1 MIFEASA
8 VIVYR
13 ASPGVK
19 AQFVKWVK
27 RNQPNAK
34 TLAVGDG
41 ANDVNM
47 I

>member
-1 MIFEASA
+1 

-19 AQFVKWVK
+19 AEFVNWVRK
-27 RNQPNAK
+27 NKPEVK

-41 ANDVNM
+41 ANDVHM
-47 I
+47 IQ